1 MKKVAFWLLV
11 LALIGAPTL
20 AWAEDPPED
29 EPADEMVDEEE
40 TDESAEPEEPEPAEP
55 ELEWLDDYEEAQ
67 AKAKEAGKGLFVY
80 LTPDWFT

>member
-29 EPADEMVDEEE
+29 EPADEPADEMVDEEE
-40 TDESAEPEEPEPAEP
+40 TDEPVEPEEP